1 MMKMMFYKLVAVV
14 KECMEMQGEAVMKF
28 GYMA

>member
-1 MMKMMFYKLVAVV
+1 MMKIVFNKLVAVI